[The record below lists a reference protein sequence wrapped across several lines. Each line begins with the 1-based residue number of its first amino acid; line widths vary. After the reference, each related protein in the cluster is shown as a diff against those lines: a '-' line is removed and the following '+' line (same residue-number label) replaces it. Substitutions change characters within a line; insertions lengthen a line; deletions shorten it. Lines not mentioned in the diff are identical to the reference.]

1 MIGKKSKLWQDLR
14 SLPREAW
21 ILFAA
26 TLVNR
31 AGSMVLPFFVL
42 YLTQELA
49 FPATTAG
56 LMLFLYGA
64 GALVA
69 APVAGWL
76 ADRHGPV
83 PILRTSLLLSGA
95 ILLAFPLAKS
105 VGAMVTAT
113 LLLAVAT
120 ESFRPASMS
129 LVGDLVPAPQRKT
142 AFSVNRLAINLGM
155 SVGPA
160 AGGFLAAV
168 SFRSIF
174 WVDGG
179 TSILAGSI
187 LVAAAFRAHHRPA
200 ELGIELPWYKD
211 LLRSVFAI
219 HADRRFLYLLAGI
232 FPVTLVFFQHL
243 STMPLFLVREL
254 GVPVKNYGLLFSLN
268 TLLIVFLEVPLNSA
282 TSHWP
287 HRTTLALGA
296 LLSGIGFGAMALTG
310 NIWTVAATVV
320 VWTFGEMLFFPAVA
334 AYTTDIAPERR
345 RGEYM
350 GLSQMTFGLAF
361 MLGPWAGTA
370 ILERFGG
377 RTVWAATLL
386 LGILAAVLL
395 AKLPEPRH
403 HKEPEPAMRVPDPAG
418 PAEV

>member
-1 MIGKKSKLWQDLR
+1 MKKKRSKLWQDLR
-14 SLPREAW
+14 AFPREVW

-31 AGSMVLPFFVL
+31 AGSMVLPFLVL
-42 YLTQELA
+42 YLTKELSFTA
-49 FPATTAG
+49 ATAG
-56 LMLFLYGA
+56 FMLALYGA

-69 APVAGWL
+69 APLAGRL
-76 ADRHGPV
+76 ADRYGPV
-83 PILRTSLLLSGA
+83 PILRTSLLTSGA
-95 ILLAFPLAKS
+95 ILLAFSLAKS
-105 VGAMVTAT
+105 LPAIVAAT
-113 LLLAVAT
+113 ILLGIAT

-142 AFSVNRLAINLGM
+142 AFAVNRLAINLGM

-174 WVDGG
+174 WVDGA
-179 TSILAGSI
+179 TSILAGLI
-187 LVAAAFRAHHRPA
+187 LLVAVFRTHRHEPSTDAGSPLAALRAH
-200 ELGIELPWYKD
+200 
-211 LLRSVFAI
+211 
-219 HADRRFLYLLAGI
+219 ADPRFLYFLAGI

-243 STMPLFLVREL
+243 STMPLFLVRDL
-254 GVPVKNYGLLFSLN
+254 GVLERNYGLLFSLN

-287 HRTTLALGA
+287 HRPTLALGA
-296 LLSGIGFGAMALTG
+296 LLSGAGFGAMALTG
-310 NIWTVAATVV
+310 SIWAVAATVV

-334 AYTTDIAPERR
+334 AYIADVAPERR

-350 GLSQMTFGLAF
+350 GISQMSFGLAF

-370 ILERFGG
+370 ILDRFGAK
-377 RTVWAATLL
+377 TVWGATFLC
-386 LGILAAVLL
+386 GRLAAALL
-395 AKLPEPRH
+395 ARLPEPRH
-403 HKEPEPAMRVPDPAG
+403 THADDAVRVPDPAG